1 MIIEDNTSK
10 PLYEHSGN
18 TLFNA
23 NLRGANLSSADLSS
37 ADLINANLINT
48 NLINTNLINADLRD
62 ADLWDTTGNGREI
75 QTIQTPQYTVN
86 LFHDMIQIG
95 CECHKASE
103 WFEFSEER
111 IRGMDGDRAL
121 NWRHT
126 WKEIILLAVNA
137 RGKSE

>member
-37 ADLINANLINT
+37 AD
-48 NLINTNLINADLRD
+48 LINADLRD